1 MVEKKIVIQS
11 YKGFYPVDFGQ
22 AFAGLEKGLGEKEFL
37 IIDGRVADLY
47 TSVLSSALASS
58 RVLRIEATEAN
69 KSLEKIPEYVLMLAQ
84 QGIKRGCTLVAVGGG
99 ILQDI
104 TAFLAAVL
112 FRGMPWRFYP
122 TTLLAQADS
131 CIGAKSSINVGGY
144 KNQVG
149 TFTPPDG
156 IHIAIDVLETLTD
169 ADFRSGIGEMIKV
182 HLIKSRDDFKTLEKN
197 YSKLRKDKKVLLEAI
212 YRSLEIKKELIEV
225 DEFDQQER
233 LVLNYGHSFGHAIE
247 GATHYKIPHGI
258 AVTMGVDMANY
269 VSKEFG
275 FITDAVYREIQPVL
289 KQNYSGFEKVD
300 IPLDPFLESLSKDKK
315 NLGKD
320 ISLILTKGPGN
331 VFKGLYPKDEHFRA
345 LCKSYFEERI
355 Q

>member
-1 MVEKKIVIQS
+1 MAEKRMMIES
-11 YKGFYPVDFGQ
+11 YKGPYPVDFGP
-22 AFAGLEKGLGEKEFL
+22 AFAGLEKELGEKEFL
-37 IIDGRVADLY
+37 IIDSNVANLY
-47 TSVLSSALASS
+47 ASVLASALASS

-69 KSLEKIPEYVLMLAQ
+69 KSLEKISDYVLTLTK

-182 HLIKSRDDFKTLEKN
+182 HLIKSRDDFKTLEEN
-197 YSKLRKDKKVLLEAI
+197 YPKLRRDKKVLLETI
-212 YRSLEIKKELIEV
+212 YRSLKIKKELIEV
-225 DEFDQQER
+225 DEFDQKER

-258 AVTMGVDMANY
+258 AVTMGVEMANY
-269 VSKEFG
+269 VSREFG

-289 KQNYSGFEKVD
+289 RQNYSGFEQVD
-300 IPLDPFLESLSKDKK
+300 IPLDPFFESLSKDKK
-315 NLGKD
+315 NIGKD
-320 ISLILTKGPGN
+320 VSLLLTRGPGN
-331 VFKGLYPKDEHFRA
+331 VFKDRYPNDERFQS
-345 LCKSYFEERI
+345 LCKSYFKQIRL
-355 Q
+355 